1 MKIAIA
7 YEAGS
12 VAKSLGTCQEFLIVT
27 AQDGQPTGK
36 ELVTCSGEGH
46 VRLLGFIGQYAVDVL
61 ICGELGIASRNALE
75 MLGVLL
81 IPGVT
86 GRHRGSSC
94 KVPDWR
100 KAGR

>member
-61 ICGELGIASRNALE
+61 ICGESGHCIAQCAGNARRAPRPR
-75 MLGVLL
+75 GD
-81 IPGVT
+81 
-86 GRHRGSSC
+86 RRRRGSGC

-100 KAGR
+100 KTGR

>member
-36 ELVTCSGEGH
+36 ELVTCSGKG
-46 VRLLGFIGQYAVDVL
+46 
-61 ICGELGIASRNALE
+61 
-75 MLGVLL
+75 
-81 IPGVT
+81 T
-86 GRHRGSSC
+86 GRSARLHRTICS
-94 KVPDWR
+94 
-100 KAGR
+100 